1 MKKRIGFV
9 GLGLM
14 GRGMVRNLLSAGFPV
29 VGYDID
35 PGKMEALTGK
45 GFQKSASPEALPGM
59 VDMIILSLIHI

>member
-35 PGKMEALTGK
+35 NGKMEALTGN
-45 GFQKSASPEALPGM
+45 GFQKA
-59 VDMIILSLIHI
+59 DIISFYEDLANIPA